1 MTAKVEEIE
10 ATLIDAVCARVR
22 ERVDG
27 EQAPQ
32 VEGFVRQYYGWVPP
46 EDLAGR
52 SELDVYGAAVAHWNF
67 LHGRKPGESKVRVY
81 NPDFEQHGWQST
93 HTVVEVAIDD
103 MPFLVDSLSME
114 LNRAGYGIHL
124 VIHPVLHVRRD
135 EAGEL
140 VQLLPAGSSE
150 PAATVESALHIEIDQ
165 QTEPAALEA
174 LLADLRRVLG
184 DV

>member
-52 SELDVYGAAVAHWNF
+52 SELDVYGAALAHWNF
-67 LHGRKPGESKVRVY
+67 LHSRKPGETKVRVY

-93 HTVVEVAIDD
+93 HTVVEVATDD

-114 LNRAGYGIHL
+114 LNRHGYGIHL
-124 VIHPVLHVRRD
+124 AIHPVMHVRRD
-135 EAGEL
+135 EAGDL
-140 VQLLPAGSSE
+140 VALVPAGVDDANA
-150 PAATVESALHIEIDQ
+150 PAESALHVEIDQ
-165 QTEPAALEA
+165 QTEPAALET
-174 LLADLRRVLG
+174 LLADLRRVL
-184 DV
+184 DD